1 MKKTINKKSILT
13 VLLAVM
19 LMLSVVACG
28 SKKEDTAKEKETE
41 AKKETE
47 EKTEKET
54 EEKTEKEAETEKSA
68 DATTGKALE
77 DGVLD
82 LGTNA
87 AFPPYEFYEGEK
99 IVGIDPEIAQAVA
112 DHLGYKL
119 KIHDME
125 FANIIASIESGKVD
139 GGIAGMTVTEERL
152 ESVNFSNSYATGI
165 QSIIVTL
172 DSDIE
177 GPDDLAGKKIGTQ
190 FGTTG
195 DFYAQDDFGE
205 DNVQSFDKGADAVVA
220 LNAGKVDAVIIDN
233 EPAKSFAAANDNLK
247 VLETNYAVEDY
258 AIALT
263 KTNDALLTEVNEA
276 LTALREN
283 GKLQE
288 IIDKYIK
295 AE

>member
-1 MKKTINKKSILT
+1 
-13 VLLAVM
+13 
-19 LMLSVVACG
+19 MLSVVACG
-28 SKKEDTAKEKETE
+28 DKKDETKE
-41 AKKETE
+41 
-47 EKTEKET
+47 TEKET
-54 EEKTEKEAETEKSA
+54 EQESEAKVEETEKEAEASEEADTEESA
-68 DATTGKALE
+68 DASAGKALE

-152 ESVNFSNSYATGI
+152 ESVNFSDSYATGI
-165 QSIIVTL
+165 QSIIVTQ

-177 GPDDLAGKKIGTQ
+177 GPDDLEGKKIGTQ

-195 DFYAQDDFGE
+195 DQYAQDDFGE
-205 DNVQSFDKGADAVVA
+205 ENVQSFDKGADAVVA
-220 LNAGKVDAVIIDN
+220 LNRQ
-233 EPAKSFAAANDNLK
+233 S
-247 VLETNYAVEDY
+247 
-258 AIALT
+258 
-263 KTNDALLTEVNEA
+263 
-276 LTALREN
+276 
-283 GKLQE
+283 
-288 IIDKYIK
+288 
-295 AE
+295 